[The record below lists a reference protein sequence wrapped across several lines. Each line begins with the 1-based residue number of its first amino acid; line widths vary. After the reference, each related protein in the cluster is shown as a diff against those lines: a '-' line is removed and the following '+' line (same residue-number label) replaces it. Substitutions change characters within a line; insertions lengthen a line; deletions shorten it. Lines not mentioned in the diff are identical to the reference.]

1 MNETETIDR
10 ALDATPRG
18 HRPPPHDDPA
28 ERAAATLQAG
38 LTPLAPLPEHLRARI
53 EREGRAVVAPSSPA
67 APARRPFPAWSLV
80 AIAAS
85 LALLTVGG
93 SVALQAVRSERTRAT
108 ELAAQLADARSQAE
122 DNARFLEAARE
133 RADAESIRALN
144 LADRLA
150 RASADLEQAEL
161 RIASLTPAQ
170 DQQDLQVERRR
181 LLDLPGTVRL
191 AWQPFDLPDAPA
203 EQRGVQ
209 GDVVWNDDLKQGYL
223 RFVGLDPNDPDIEQY
238 QVWVID
244 ERGMEQKISGGV
256 FNASASG
263 EIIVPIDPGIPVGRV
278 QLFAVTVE
286 NPGGTWV
293 PDLQRR
299 LVVAP
304 RDG

>member
-1 MNETETIDR
+1 MNEPDHIDR

-18 HRPPPHDDPA
+18 QRPPPHDDPA
-28 ERAAATLQAG
+28 EQAASAFHAG
-38 LTPLAPLPEHLRARI
+38 LTPRSPLPTHLRVRL
-53 EREGRAVVAPSSPA
+53 EREGRAVVAPSAANPPA
-67 APARRPFPAWSLV
+67 PRPFPLWSVLAV
-80 AIAAS
+80 AAS

-93 SVALQAVRSERTRAT
+93 VVAFQTLRSERSRAAELTR
-108 ELAAQLADARSQAE
+108 QLADAQSQAE
-122 DNARFLEAARE
+122 SNARLLADARE
-133 RADAESIRALN
+133 RADAESVRAVE
-144 LADRLA
+144 LAERLA
-150 RASADLEQAEL
+150 LASADLERAEL

-170 DQQDLQVERRR
+170 DQEELQVERRR

-203 EQRGVQ
+203 EQQGIQ
-209 GDVVWNDDLKQGYL
+209 GDVVWNDDLEQGYL

-244 ERGMEQKISGGV
+244 ERGLEQKISGGV

-263 EIIVPIDPGIPVGRV
+263 EIVVPIDPGIPVGRV

-304 RDG
+304 REG